1 MWLPASEKQ
10 NNAGKKINL
19 IIPLT
24 GIMEI
29 KKDILWRVYLCFL
42 GMVVLAVVVLGRAF
56 YIQRVEGSYWRSMG
70 DSLHQKFVPLTAER
84 GTIYS
89 EDGNILSTSVPIF
102 DVFVD
107 FGADGLREKNG
118 ARFKNNIDSLSYC
131 LAKLFNDKKA
141 VDYKKEMQL
150 AYKNNDRYYPLKKK
164 ISFEEYVQLRN
175 FPLVRQGR
183 NKSGFIVD
191 VRDKR
196 INPYVLLAN
205 RTIGLSRD
213 NASKVGLEQSYDS
226 LLKGTTGQRL
236 MRYIAGAYMPVEGVE
251 VDPENGKDIITTLD
265 TYMQDVAENALMNML
280 VNNNSSHGTA
290 IIMETATGKIK
301 AIANL
306 GKQENGTYMEDLN
319 YGIGKA
325 TEPGSIFKLATLIS
339 LFEDKYVTQN
349 SMVDCEGGSKSFY
362 GLRIKDSHLGAG
374 SISVKDA
381 FSRSSNVAFAKLA
394 DEYYH
399 NQPSKFV
406 DHLHHFRLDTL
417 TGIDITAAS
426 GRPTIKKPT
435 NRSWSKTT
443 IPYMAHGYEELVTP
457 LHMLMLYNAVA
468 NNGTMMKPYLVNAVK
483 EYGVDYKTIQPQ
495 VLVEKICSDET
506 LAQVRDCLVAVVDSA
521 HGTGH
526 KVLFDSA
533 YAIAGKTGTAVTAM
547 NNKGYNKG
555 NKIYQA
561 SFIGYFPAGQPKYT
575 MAVVIQNSR
584 ESKLIYGA
592 DVSGTVFKEISDKIY
607 ARYLSNKKFSMPFVN
622 DTTLYNYYGLKN
634 ELNSI
639 FGTLKIPFVDSAN
652 GSGYWRSMS
661 MKNNTATMQAPAITK
676 SNSLITPSVVGMGL
690 KDAVYM
696 AENKGLKVIASGRGR
711 VTGQSLPAGAV
722 FKKGQTLTLVLN

>member
-1 MWLPASEKQ
+1 MD
-10 NNAGKKINL
+10 
-19 IIPLT
+19 
-24 GIMEI
+24 I

-42 GMVVLAVVVLGRAF
+42 GIVALGVVVLGRAF
-56 YIQRVEGSYWRSMG
+56 YIQNVEGSYWRSMG
-70 DSLHQKFVPLTAER
+70 DSLHQKFIPLTAER

-89 EDGNILSTSVPIF
+89 EDGNMLSTSVPIF
-102 DVFVD
+102 DVYVD

-118 ARFKNNIDSLSYC
+118 ERFKNNLDSLSYC
-131 LAKLFNDKKA
+131 LAKLFNDKKTA
-141 VDYKKEMQL
+141 DYKKEMQL
-150 AYKNNDRYYPLKKK
+150 AYKNKDRYYPLKKK
-164 ISFEEYVQLRN
+164 ISFDEYVQLRN

-191 VRDKR
+191 VKDKR
-196 INPYVLLAN
+196 INPYVLFAN

-213 NASKVGLEQSYDS
+213 NASKVGLELSYDS
-226 LLKGTTGQRL
+226 FLKGTTGQRL
-236 MRYIAGAYMPVEGVE
+236 MRYVAGAYMPVEGVE

-280 VNNNSSHGTA
+280 MNNNSLHGTA

-306 GKQENGTYMEDLN
+306 GQQKNADGSVKKDKDGNSIYAEDLN

-339 LFEDKYVTQN
+339 LFEDKYVTKN
-349 SMVDCEGGSKSFY
+349 SMVDCEGGTKSFY
-362 GLRIKDSHLGAG
+362 GLRIRDSHLGAG
-374 SISVKDA
+374 AISVKDA

-394 DEYYH
+394 DQYYH
-399 NQPSKFV
+399 TQPSKFV
-406 DHLHHFRLDTL
+406 EHLHHFRLDTI

-426 GRPTIKKPT
+426 GKPTIKKPT

-457 LHMLMLYNAVA
+457 LHMLMLYNAIA
-468 NNGTMMKPYLVNAVK
+468 NNGAMMKPYLVNAVK
-483 EYGVDYKTIQPQ
+483 EYGVDYKIIEPQ

-506 LAQVRDCLVAVVDSA
+506 LAQVKECLNAVVDSV

-526 KVLFDSA
+526 KVLYDSA

-561 SFIGYFPAGQPKYT
+561 SFIGYFPAGNPKYT

-607 ARYLSNKKFSMPFVN
+607 ARYLSNKKYSSPFMS
-622 DTTLYNYYGLKN
+622 DTALYNYYGLKN
-634 ELNSI
+634 ELSSI
-639 FGTLKIPFVDSAN
+639 FGTLNMRFVDSAN
-652 GSGYWRSMS
+652 GSGSWRNMS
-661 MKNNTATMQAPAITK
+661 MKNNTAMMQVALNTNGK
-676 SNSLITPSVVGMGL
+676 VTPSVIGMGL
-690 KDAVYM
+690 KDAVYL
-696 AENKGLKVIASGRGR
+696 AENKGLKVIANGRGR
-711 VTGQSLPAGAV
+711 VTSQSLPPGTT
-722 FKKGQTLTLVLN
+722 FKKGQAITLLLN